1 MFCALIRP
9 THIGLSAHAYS
20 ALYTQREAGL
30 PGRRLRCCRA
40 PWSTHPALAC
50 HGSSRTTPSISVDQP
65 GACHLDAMRFE
76 VGQLLEETG
85 RRRPPTVPQDRRRRL
100 AGRLAAMT
108 VFGQA
113 DRFTAVP
120 QPPPGTLKIADF
132 PSDPEPDHPGRAAT
146 PEEFTEVLGTALFDA
161 AADAAVGPMMAIA
174 SLNRTRGPESW
185 GGDSEL

>member
-20 ALYTQREAGL
+20 ALYTLREAGL

-40 PWSTHPALAC
+40 PWSSHPALAC
-50 HGSSRTTPSISVDQP
+50 HGSSRTTPQISVDQP

-85 RRRPPTVPQDRRRRL
+85 SRRPPTVPQDRRRRL
-100 AGRLAAMT
+100 AGRLVAIT

-113 DRFTAVP
+113 DRFRAAP
-120 QPPPGTLKIADF
+120 QPPPGALKIADL
-132 PSDPEPDHPGRAAT
+132 PPDPEPGHPGRAAT
-146 PEEFTEVLGTALFDA
+146 PEEFTGCW
-161 AADAAVGPMMAIA
+161 GPPCSMPE
-174 SLNRTRGPESW
+174 RTPRSDP
-185 GGDSEL
+185 